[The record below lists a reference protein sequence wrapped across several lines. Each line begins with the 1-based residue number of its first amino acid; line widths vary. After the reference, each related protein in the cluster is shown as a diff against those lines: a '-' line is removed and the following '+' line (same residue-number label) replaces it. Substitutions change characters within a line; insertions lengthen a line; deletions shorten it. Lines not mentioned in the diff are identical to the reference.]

1 MYIHKRKIMSSL
13 PISSFKAEILNSIKN
28 NSVVIIT
35 AETGAGKS
43 TQVPKFLVNAGYRV
57 VVTQPRRLA
66 ATSVAERVAEEMG
79 CKLGTFIGYRTGE
92 ERCDSNGTRCLFVT
106 DGLQL
111 VRELTQTGETDVLV
125 LDEVHEWNLNIEV
138 LVAWFKHQQQLGS
151 TLKVVL
157 MSATMEAEK
166 LSQYFNSAPIIS
178 VPGRTFP
185 VKEKQDTSDS
195 VVANVKVLVSEG
207 RNVLIFQPGKAEIEE
222 CIFQIGQELGKDKAI
237 ILPLHG
243 NLSNEEQHKVFQSYS
258 MPKVVVATNVAQTSI
273 TIPDIDAVIDTG
285 CERRIELV
293 DGIEGLYLK
302 EISKVDCLQRKGR
315 AGRTKE
321 GIYILCSETSLEDRN
336 AFPKSEIER
345 SRLDQMVLRL
355 AVAGFDASQLDF
367 FHDPGHEVIVEAKR
381 TLQVLGSLDHDGKVT
396 QIGRQ
401 MAKLPL
407 SVQFSRMVVEAA
419 RYGVLDEVITV
430 AAILEVGGI
439 TARDGRWSKLTKE
452 HDSDLLAQLDV
463 YQKACELHKSELHD
477 SGVLVKNFFRV
488 KELRR
493 KLWKSVRVLKSPP
506 IVDEASSR
514 DMIKKACLAGMV
526 DHVYQSRGRRLYSN
540 GDSVMRQITRESVVS
555 GEDMIVGLPLDI
567 QILSGRIL
575 NLVQMVTKVNMEIL
589 KEIAPQLFEFDENY
603 TQYDVR
609 NDIVKTYGSVK
620 FNEQVIQSNISQP
633 CADKAKATEVLAEYL
648 ACQTTR

>member
-1 MYIHKRKIMSSL
+1 MTTLL
-13 PISSFKAEILNSIKN
+13 PISSFKSQILDSVSN

-43 TQVPKFLVNAGYRV
+43 TQVPQFLVNSGYRV

-92 ERCDSNGTRCLFVT
+92 ESCCSNGTRGLFVT

-111 VRELTQTGETDVLV
+111 VRELTSGGQTDVLII
-125 LDEVHEWNLNIEV
+125 DEVHEWNLNIEV
-138 LVAWFKHQQQLGS
+138 LVAWCRHQQQLGS
-151 TLKVVL
+151 PLKVVL

-166 LSQYFNSAPIIS
+166 LAEYFGNAPIIS

-185 VKEKQDTSDS
+185 VEEKQDTSDS
-195 VVANVKVLVSEG
+195 VVANVKALVAEN
-207 RNVLIFQPGKAEIEE
+207 RNILVFQPGKAEIEE
-222 CIFQIGQELGKDKAI
+222 CIYEISQEIGEKAVL
-237 ILPLHG
+237 LPLHG
-243 NLSNEEQHKVFQSYS
+243 NLTSEEQHKVFQNYNL
-258 MPKVVVATNVAQTSI
+258 PKVVVATNVAQTSI

-285 CERRIELV
+285 VERRIELS

-302 EISKVDCLQRKGR
+302 EISRADCMQRKGR

-336 AFPKSEIER
+336 EFPRSEIER

-355 AVAGFDASQLDF
+355 AVAGFDASELDF
-367 FHDPGHEVIVEAKR
+367 FHDPGHTIILEAKR
-381 TLQVLGSLDHDGKVT
+381 TLQVLGALDHDGEVT

-401 MAKLPL
+401 MSHLPL

-439 TARDGRWSKLTKE
+439 TARDGRWGKLTKE

-463 YQKACELHKSELHD
+463 YQKACELHKSELHE
-477 SGVLVKNFFRV
+477 SGIWVKNFYRV

-493 KLWKSVRVLKSPP
+493 KLWKSVKGLKSTPP

-540 GDSVMRQITRESVVS
+540 GDYVMRQIARESVVV
-555 GEDMIVGLPLDI
+555 GDEIVVGLPLDI
-567 QILSGRIL
+567 QIRSGRTL
-575 NLVQMVTKVNMEIL
+575 NLIQMVTKVDLETL
-589 KEIAPQLFEFDENY
+589 KEVAPQLFEFDENY

-609 NDIVKTYGSVK
+609 NDVVKSQGSVK
-620 FNEQVIQSNISQP
+620 FNGQVIQSNISQP